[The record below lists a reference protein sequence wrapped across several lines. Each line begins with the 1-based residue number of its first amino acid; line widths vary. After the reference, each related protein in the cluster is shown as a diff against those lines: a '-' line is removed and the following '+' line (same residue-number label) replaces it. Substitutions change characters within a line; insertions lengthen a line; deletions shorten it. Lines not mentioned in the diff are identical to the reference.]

1 MSHADHDE
9 EHRMMESFKGNFL
22 IAMPAMADFNFSHT
36 VSCISEHTAA
46 GALGIIVNRV
56 LPAVSAKSIFEE
68 LKLAY
73 TDRADSIPIHIG
85 GPVHENEIF
94 ILHGEPFSWEGCRM
108 ITPTLAMSNTMDVIR
123 AVAGGGGPKSFMIAL
138 GCAGWGPGQLEYE
151 ITRNAWLTCPV
162 DERIVFSSPIET
174 RWNDAVKMMGIDPM
188 LLSAT
193 PGHA

>member
-1 MSHADHDE
+1 
-9 EHRMMESFKGNFL
+9 MMESFKGNFL

-36 VSCISEHTAA
+36 VTCMSEHSPD

-68 LKLAY
+68 LKLEY
-73 TDRADSIPIHIG
+73 TAQADRVPIHIG

-94 ILHGEPFSWEGCRM
+94 ILHGEPFSWEGCLM
-108 ITPTLAMSNTMDVIR
+108 ITPTIAMSNTMDIIR
-123 AVAGGGGPKSFMIAL
+123 AVARGQGPESFIIAL

-151 ITRNAWLTCPV
+151 ITQNAWLTCPV
-162 DERIVFSSPIET
+162 DERIVFRCPIET
-174 RWNDAVKMMGIDPM
+174 RWDDAVRMMGIDPM

>member
-1 MSHADHDE
+1 
-9 EHRMMESFKGNFL
+9 MMESFKGNFL

-46 GALGIIVNRV
+46 GALGIIVNRI
-56 LPAVSAKSIFEE
+56 LPDVSAKTIFEE
-68 LKLAY
+68 LKLEY
-73 TDRADSIPIHIG
+73 TGRADSIPIHVG

-94 ILHGEPFSWEGCRM
+94 ILHGEPFSWEGCMM
-108 ITPTLAMSNTMDVIR
+108 ITPTLALSNTMDVIR
-123 AVAGGGGPKSFMIAL
+123 AVAGGRGPQSFMIAL

-151 ITRNAWLTCPV
+151 IARNAWLTCPV
-162 DERIVFSSPIET
+162 DEKIVFSSPIEM
-174 RWNDAVKMMGIDPM
+174 RWNDAVRMMGIDPT

>member
-1 MSHADHDE
+1 MDSL
-9 EHRMMESFKGNFL
+9 KGNFL

-36 VSCISEHTAA
+36 VTCISEHTSD

-68 LKLAY
+68 LKLTY
-73 TDRADSIPIHIG
+73 TENAEKIPIHIG

-94 ILHGEPFSWEGCRM
+94 ILHGAPFSWEGSLM
-108 ITPTLAMSNTMDVIR
+108 ITPTLAMSNTMDVIQ
-123 AVAGGGGPKSFMIAL
+123 AVAGGQGPESFIIAL

-151 ITRNAWLTCPV
+151 IAQNSWLTCPIN
-162 DERIVFSSPIET
+162 EKIVFESPMEV
-174 RWNDAVKMMGIDPM
+174 RWYEAVKLLGIDPM
-188 LLSAT
+188 LLSET

>member
-1 MSHADHDE
+1 
-9 EHRMMESFKGNFL
+9 MMDSFKGNFL
-22 IAMPAMADFNFSHT
+22 IAMPSMADFNFSHT
-36 VSCISEHTAA
+36 VSCISEHTSD

-68 LKLAY
+68 LKLEY
-73 TDRADSIPIHIG
+73 TSRAETIPIHIG

-94 ILHGEPFSWEGCRM
+94 ILHGEPFTWEGCLM
-108 ITPTLAMSNTMDVIR
+108 ITPTIAMSNTMDVIR
-123 AVAGGGGPKSFMIAL
+123 AVAKDQGPKSFIIAV

-151 ITRNAWLTCPV
+151 IAQNAWLTCPV
-162 DERIVFSSPIET
+162 DEKIIFRRPIEM
-174 RWNDAVKMMGIDPM
+174 RWDDAVRMMGIDPM